1 MHSDFGRLGVS
12 EHSTVE
18 ICAQK
23 GGQGPLIGAKPNT
36 MHNSELCTNQRTLH
50 LDCFQIS
57 ANFAIWVSPE
67 IFPNFSRSEDSA
79 AAAAAAANEIYA
91 LLLLVMLLLLLKNL
105 GRGRELL

>member
-36 MHNSELCTNQRTLH
+36 MHN
-50 LDCFQIS
+50 
-57 ANFAIWVSPE
+57 
-67 IFPNFSRSEDSA
+67 
-79 AAAAAAANEIYA
+79 
-91 LLLLVMLLLLLKNL
+91 
-105 GRGRELL
+105 